1 MNTQVRGLNVAMRN
15 ANDGISLAQTAEG
28 ALGKIGDMLQR
39 VRELAVQSANAT
51 NSDTDRAALDAEAQQ
66 LLDEIDRVANTT
78 SFNGLKVLDG
88 SFTAQSFQVGAN
100 QGETIDVDAIVN
112 AQPGALGTWTSIDT
126 PATPTTTVA
135 SGAFTSAVSAAD
147 GQQFTFTVGGVPVL
161 DVTQSGGTPET
172 VDAARIDAALATTT
186 VADALAAAGITV
198 TGSAAGGDLVFSKAD
213 GTDLTVALSST
224 FGTAGDFAGSGFVGT
239 ATNGTEAV
247 AGTTQTGFADLD
259 ISSVTGANN
268 AMLAVDAALDEI
280 NRARADLGAIQSR
293 FESTI
298 ANIQTTA
305 ENLTAARGRI
315 MDADFALE
323 TANLSRA
330 QILQQAGM
338 AMVAQ
343 ANQLPQQVLQLLQ
356 R

>member
-1 MNTQVRGLNVAMRN
+1 
-15 ANDGISLAQTAEG
+15 
-28 ALGKIGDMLQR
+28 
-39 VRELAVQSANAT
+39 
-51 NSDTDRAALDAEAQQ
+51 
-66 LLDEIDRVANTT
+66 
-78 SFNGLKVLDG
+78 VLDG

-112 AQPGALGTWTSIDT
+112 AQPGMLGTWTSIDT

-135 SGAFTSAVSAAD
+135 SGAFTSAVSASD
-147 GQQFTFTVGGVPVL
+147 GQQFTFTVGGVTVL
-161 DVTQSGGTPET
+161 DVTQSGGTPQT
-172 VDAARIDAALATTT
+172 VDAAAIDAALATQT
-186 VADALAAAGITV
+186 AALESAGITF
-198 TGSAAGGDLVFSKAD
+198 TGTAAGGDLVFSKAD
-213 GTDLTVALSST
+213 GTDLTVALTST
-224 FGTAGDFAGSGFVGT
+224 FGTAGGFAGAGFVGT
-239 ATNGTEAV
+239 AANGSEAV

-259 ISSVTGANN
+259 ISTVGGANN
-268 AMLAVDAALDEI
+268 AMLAADAALDEI